1 MATLSAEEIAF
12 LAQNANA
19 ATRGASEKGF
29 SSTRTHRGY
38 REDAT
43 AVAVALA
50 ESGGN
55 PQAHNATPPDDS
67 YGLWQ
72 INMYGS
78 LGPAR
83 RKQFGLSNNSQL
95 FNPAINADAAYQVFT
110 DAGRQFGPW
119 SVYKSGSY
127 LKHMPAA
134 LRAVGA
140 PKTPG
145 DYPGSTLPD
154 TVLPTPLQELD
165 KLLPR
170 IAYFVGGALVL
181 LVALALYVGE
191 TGHGATQ
198 IARAIPGPVGK
209 AAKIVRKVT

>member
-1 MATLSAEEIAF
+1 MAVLSAEEIAF

-19 ATRGASEKGF
+19 ATRGATEKGF

-43 AVAVALA
+43 AVAIALA
-50 ESGGN
+50 ESGGDTE
-55 PQAHNATPPDDS
+55 AHNTTPPDDS

-83 RKQFGLSNNSQL
+83 RKQFGLSNNNQL
-95 FNPAINADAAYQVFT
+95 FNPAINADAAYQVFL

-119 SVYKSGSY
+119 SVFKSGSY
-127 LKHMPAA
+127 LRHMPTA

-140 PKTPG
+140 PKTPS

-154 TVLPTPLQELD
+154 TVLPSPLQELEM
-165 KLLPR
+165 LLPR
-170 IAYFVGGALVL
+170 IAYFVGGVIVL
-181 LVALALYVGE
+181 MVALAVYVADSGQ
-191 TGHGATQ
+191 GATQ